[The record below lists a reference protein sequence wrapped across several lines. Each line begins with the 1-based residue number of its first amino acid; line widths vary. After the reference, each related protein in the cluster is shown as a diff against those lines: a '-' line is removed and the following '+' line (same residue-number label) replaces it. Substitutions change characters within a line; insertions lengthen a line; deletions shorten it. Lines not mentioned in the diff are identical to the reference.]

1 LKKKAVVKTIM
12 ESVTKMTETI
22 EQELAAE
29 KFVNE
34 NVNSKFVGITN
45 KKNLVFE
52 TKSGQ
57 VKITPNGEIL

>member
-1 LKKKAVVKTIM
+1 MKISIVMAVYN
-12 ESVTKMTETI
+12 
-22 EQELAAE
+22 AE

-34 NVNSKFVGITN
+34 NVNSKFIGITN

-57 VKITPNGEIL
+57 VKITPNGEILWVI